1 VRSVTPKA
9 DVFSFGILVMEL
21 FTKRRPTGKIEED
34 GVPMTL
40 QQLVGNTLSRGLE
53 DVASVLDPGMK
64 VGTEADLSAAADA
77 LRLAAW
83 CAAFEPADRPDMNGV
98 LSALLKTSRV
108 CGGD

>member
-1 VRSVTPKA
+1 MRSVSPRA
-9 DVFSFGILVMEL
+9 DVFSFGILIMEL

-64 VGTEADLSAAADA
+64 VGTEADLSAAADT
-77 LRLAAW
+77 LSLAAW
-83 CAAFEPADRPDMNGV
+83 CAAFEPADRPDMNAV
-98 LSALLKTSRV
+98 LSGLLKISRV

>member
-1 VRSVTPKA
+1 MRGASPEA

-40 QQLVGNTLSRGLE
+40 QQLVGNALSRGL
-53 DVASVLDPGMK
+53 DGVAGVLDPGMK
-64 VGTEADLSAAADA
+64 VATEIDLSTVADA
-77 LRLAAW
+77 LRLASS
-83 CAAFEPADRPDMNGV
+83 CAAFEPAERPDMNGV
-98 LSALLKTSRV
+98 LSSLLKMSRA